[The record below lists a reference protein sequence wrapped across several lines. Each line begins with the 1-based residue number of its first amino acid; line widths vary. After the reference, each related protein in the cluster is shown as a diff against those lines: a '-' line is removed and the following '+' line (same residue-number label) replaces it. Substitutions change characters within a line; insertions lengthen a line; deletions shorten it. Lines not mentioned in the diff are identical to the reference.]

1 MSNSMAQLGLAS
13 EPSLPSKEIDS
24 LPMTVIVH
32 PPDTDAA
39 REPGYDAVAYAW

>member
-1 MSNSMAQLGLAS
+1 MAQLLSLAS
-13 EPSLPSKEIDS
+13 EPSVPSKEIDP
-24 LPMTVIVH
+24 LPATVITH